1 MVRDVRA
8 RLYESEATVSRTDVD
23 NIPVK
28 VDVETLYILEQ
39 KSIQSINN
47 NNVTDHEH
55 KRLSAPERHDFA
67 MQTTTIQKQQIDQ

>member
-8 RLYESEATVSRTDVD
+8 RLYESESTVSRTDVD

-47 NNVTDHEH
+47 TNITYKSNESTN
-55 KRLSAPERHDFA
+55 RYAS
-67 MQTTTIQKQQIDQ
+67 